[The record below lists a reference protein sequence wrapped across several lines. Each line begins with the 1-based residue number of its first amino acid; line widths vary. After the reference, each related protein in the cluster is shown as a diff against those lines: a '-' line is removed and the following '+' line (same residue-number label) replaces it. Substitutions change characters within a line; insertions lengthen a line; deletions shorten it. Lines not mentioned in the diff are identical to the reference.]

1 MSLFSTIHV
10 ASNSLQVQQ
19 IGLQVA
25 GQNIANA
32 STPGYSR
39 EEVQLEAS
47 PTQQVGNLLLG
58 TGVQIRTIQQDVD
71 QFLNERVRRAVSDQ
85 TGTALSTQTY
95 QQLESLFGELNSSNL
110 GTALTDF
117 TSSIAQ
123 VLNSPQ
129 DVPTRNL
136 AVLKGQTLT
145 STLNNLAQQVNQLRG
160 HLNDQV
166 AQDADNANNLLKQIG
181 KLNVQ
186 IAEVEGGNTTASQ
199 AVGLRDQRDQAL
211 SSLSKLMNVTTTQ
224 QPDGS
229 VSVYS
234 GGDYLVD
241 EGSVRLLKVDRTS
254 DRGLQAADIRLAET
268 DSPLPVDSGEIGG
281 LIDARDQVMGG
292 FLDQLNSFAGTL
304 ANEFNRIYSTGQGL
318 NGYQQVTG
326 TNLVDDVNS
335 PLDATGL
342 KYPPTSGTFQVLVY
356 NKQTGLTQTT
366 SIQVAE
372 NGLNTDTT
380 LANLA
385 TQLNSIAGLTAAT
398 TPEGKLSISTTSA
411 DNQVAFSG
419 DTSGVLAALG
429 INTFFTGS
437 DALGISVNQT
447 VVKDPSTFAASG
459 GGVGVDTDV
468 AQSLA
473 QFQQLPLASQNGA
486 SIANLYDQMASSVT
500 QGSSVAKSVSD
511 SAATFAASLT
521 AQQQSISGVNIDEE
535 TVNML
540 QYQRNFQASAKL
552 ISTLNDLLGIL
563 VQL

>member
-1 MSLFSTIHV
+1 MSLFSTIQI

-39 EEVQLEAS
+39 EELQLEAGPS
-47 PTQQVGNLLLG
+47 QRVGNLLLG
-58 TGVQIRTIQQDVD
+58 TGVRIQTIKQDVD
-71 QFLNERVRRAVSDQ
+71 QFLNERVRSAQSDQ
-85 TGTALSTQTY
+85 TSTSLTTQTY

-110 GTALTDF
+110 GTSLTDF

-129 DVPTRNL
+129 DIPTRNL
-136 AVLKGQTLT
+136 AVLKGQTLA
-145 STLNNLAQQVNQLRG
+145 SNLNSLAQQADQLRS

-166 AQDADNANNLLKQIG
+166 VQDADGVNSLLNQIG

-186 IAEVEGGNTTASQ
+186 IAETEGGNTTASQ

-211 SSLSKLMNVTTTQ
+211 TGLSKLMNVTTTQ
-224 QPDGS
+224 QADGT
-229 VSVYS
+229 VNVYS
-234 GGDYLVD
+234 GGEYLIAG
-241 EGSVRLLKVDRTS
+241 GSVRLVKVDRDS
-254 DRGLQAADIRLAET
+254 DRGLQAANIRLAET
-268 DSPLPVDSGEIGG
+268 DSPLPIDSGEIGG
-281 LIDARDQVMGG
+281 LIDARDQILGG

-304 ANEFNRIYSTGQGL
+304 SQEFNRVYSTGQGL
-318 NGYQQVTG
+318 SGYRQVTS
-326 TNLVDDVNS
+326 TNPVDDVNA

-342 KYPPTSGTFQVLVY
+342 KFPPTSGTFQVLVY

-366 SIQVAE
+366 NIQVAE
-372 NGLNTDTT
+372 NGLSGDTT

-385 TQLNSIAGLTAAT
+385 TQINSITGLSAAT
-398 TPEGKLSISTTSA
+398 TPEGKLKIATLSS
-411 DNQVAFSG
+411 DDQVAFSG
-419 DTSGVLAALG
+419 DTSGALAALG

-437 DALGISVNQT
+437 DAEGIAVNQT
-447 VVKDPSTFAASG
+447 VINDPSTFAASG

-468 AQSLA
+468 AERLA
-473 QFQQLPLASQNGA
+473 QFEQMPLASQNGA
-486 SIANLYDQMASSVT
+486 TISNLYDQIASSVT

-511 SAATFAASLT
+511 SAATFASSLIG
-521 AQQQSISGVNIDEE
+521 QQQSISGVNIDEE

-552 ISTLNDLLGIL
+552 ISTLNDLLNTL
-563 VQL
+563 VHL